1 MQGPASSPP
10 PPQIPPEISSSTSET
25 HKRILVA
32 GVFGGARPYGL
43 EVTVYSEQGDYERV
57 LETQPLNPARSVLRR
72 TVETT
77 LILDPMQMKSVHEW
91 LGKNI
96 AEYERIFGSILSP
109 EEITRRTQR
118 DPLQ

>member
-1 MQGPASSPP
+1 MSSAPT
-10 PPQIPPEISSSTSET
+10 IPSEIVGNTSDT

-43 EVTVYSEQGDYERV
+43 EIAVYSEQGDYERV
-57 LETQPLNPARSVLRR
+57 VETQPLNPARSVLRR

-77 LILDPMQMKSVHEW
+77 LMVDPMQMKSIHEW

-96 AEYERIFGSILSP
+96 AEYERIFGTIPSP
-109 EEITRRTQR
+109 EEIRSRTQR